1 MKNYFQELNKAF
13 ENRARLGIMSS
24 LMVNDYMDFNAL
36 RELLDL
42 TDGNL
47 AGHTRALEQAG
58 YIRVEKSFIGRK
70 PNTRFAITSEGRR
83 AFEQHLEALENII
96 KSNS

>member
-1 MKNYFQELNKAF
+1 
-13 ENRARLGIMSS
+13 MSS

-36 RELLDL
+36 KELLCL

-58 YIRVEKSFIGRK
+58 YIRVEKSFVGRK
-70 PNTRFAITSEGRR
+70 PNTRFVITPEGRL
-83 AFEQHLEALENII
+83 AFEKHLEALENII
-96 KSNS
+96 KNSS

>member
-1 MKNYFQELNKAF
+1 MRNYFQELNKAF
-13 ENRARLGIMSS
+13 ESRARLGIMSS
-24 LMVNDYMDFNAL
+24 LMVNDSMDFNAL
-36 RELLDL
+36 KELLDL

-70 PNTRFAITSEGRR
+70 PNTRFSITPEGRL
-83 AFEQHLEALENII
+83 AFEQHLETLEKII
-96 KSNS
+96 REV